1 MIATHT
7 NTASWG
13 VDATDAN
20 AVSRNATTANDNTA
34 IREHRCILT
43 RS

>member
-34 IREHRCILT
+34 IREHPRILT